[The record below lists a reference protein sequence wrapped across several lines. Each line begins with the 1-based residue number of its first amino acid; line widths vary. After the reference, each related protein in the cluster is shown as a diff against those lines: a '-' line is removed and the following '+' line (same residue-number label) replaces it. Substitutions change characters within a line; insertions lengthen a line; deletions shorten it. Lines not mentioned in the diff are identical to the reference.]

1 MKKREVLQ
9 KKSRNEEQN
18 RKRKITIVIKKRVKG
33 KKKMIKWIHNKQK
46 PKKTHAARPSL
57 CYLCV
62 RACRSSL
69 TSKENY
75 IVYVGL
81 ARARY

>member
-33 KKKMIKWIHNKQK
+33 KKQMIKWIHNKQK
-46 PKKTHAARPSL
+46 PKKKLMQQDRRSVTCVCAHVAA
-57 CYLCV
+57 
-62 RACRSSL
+62 A
-69 TSKENY
+69 
-75 IVYVGL
+75 
-81 ARARY
+81 

>member
-1 MKKREVLQ
+1 MKNREVLQ

-33 KKKMIKWIHNKQK
+33 KKQMIKWIHNKQK
-46 PKKTHAARPSL
+46 PKKKLMQQDRRSVT
-57 CYLCV
+57 CV